1 MTNLNNKS
9 NIEPELSIASSVFS
23 AFFGKISKLYKTKTD
38 MCTKFV
44 HAGLAI
50 FVTDAKAAPV
60 YVRASQGNHPGQR
73 RIQR

>member
-1 MTNLNNKS
+1 MANFSTKS
-9 NIEPELSIASSVFS
+9 NAEPKLSIDSSIFS
-23 AFFGKISKLYKTKTD
+23 IFFGKISKLYKTKAD

-60 YVRASQGNHPGQR
+60 YIRASQGNHPGQR

>member
-1 MTNLNNKS
+1 MANFNTKS
-9 NIEPELSIASSVFS
+9 NVGLKLSTDSSIFS
-23 AFFGKISKLYKTKTD
+23 IFFSEISKLYKTKAD

-50 FVTDAKAAPV
+50 FATDAKAAPV

-73 RIQR
+73 HIQR